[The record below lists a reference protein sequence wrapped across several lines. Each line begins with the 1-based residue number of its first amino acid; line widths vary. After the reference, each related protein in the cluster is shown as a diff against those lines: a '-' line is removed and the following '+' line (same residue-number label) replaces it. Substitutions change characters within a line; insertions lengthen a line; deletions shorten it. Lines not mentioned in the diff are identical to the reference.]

1 MGANMTAR
9 KTAAID
15 CEPVLVSGAGPVGCT
30 IALYLARK
38 GIPVILFE
46 GAAALPIDLRAS
58 TFHPP
63 TLDMLDE
70 LDLTEKLL
78 SQGLVVREFQ
88 FRERQTGEAANFNL
102 AVIADATAHP
112 YRLQCEQYKLSQT
125 ALTML
130 AEYPHAEVRFGA
142 QIAGYKE
149 TSDGV
154 AALVFDGENEQL
166 VEGSFLVGAD
176 GAGSRIRQASGT
188 LFNGLT
194 YPERFL
200 VISTPFPFERHFDG
214 LRWVN
219 YISDPEEWCVMLKT
233 LDLWRVQ
240 FPTEPD
246 ADPEMLLSDD
256 FIEDRLQ
263 RLLPKEGRYEIGHR
277 TLYRVH
283 QRVAETYR
291 VGDRVLL
298 AGDAAHVNNPLGGMG
313 MNGGIHDAFNLC
325 EKLTA
330 ILTEGADRHTL
341 LDLYDVQRRGIC
353 VDFIQARTRENKALM
368 ETTDKTVQIARQK
381 RFMELAASPE
391 KQRQYLLESSM
402 IGCLQDS
409 LKIGIQEKGKVA

>member
-1 MGANMTAR
+1 M
-9 KTAAID
+9 
-15 CEPVLVSGAGPVGCT
+15 GCT

-38 GIPVILFE
+38 NIPVILFE
-46 GAAALPIDLRAS
+46 GEPSLPVDLRAS

-70 LDLTEKLL
+70 LELTEKLIP
-78 SQGLVVREFQ
+78 QGLIVREFQ

-102 AVIADATAHP
+102 ALIADETAHP

-125 ALTML
+125 AVEML
-130 AEYPHAEVRFGA
+130 EEYPHAQVRFGA
-142 QIAGYKE
+142 QIVGYKE
-149 TSDGV
+149 TPDGV
-154 AALVFDGENEQL
+154 AALVFGGESEDL
-166 VEGSFLVGAD
+166 VAGSFLIGAD

-200 VISTPFPFERHFDG
+200 VVSTPFPFERHFDG

-219 YISDPEEWCVMLKT
+219 YVSDPDEWCVMLKT

-240 FPTEPD
+240 FPTDPES
-246 ADPEMLLSDD
+246 DPEMLLSDD

-263 RLLPKEGRYEIGHR
+263 RLLPKEGRYEIEHR

-298 AGDAAHVNNPLGGMG
+298 AGDSAHVNNPLGGMG
-313 MNGGIHDAFNLC
+313 MNGGIHDAFSLS
-325 EKLTA
+325 EKLVDIIA
-330 ILTEGADRHTL
+330 HGADRHLL
-341 LDLYDVQRRGIC
+341 LDLYDAQRRGIC
-353 VDFIQARTRENKALM
+353 IDFIQARTRENKAMM
-368 ETTDKTVQIARQK
+368 ETTDKAAQVARQE

-391 KQRQYLLESSM
+391 KQHQYLLESSM
-402 IGCLQDS
+402 IACLRDS
-409 LKIGIQEKGKVA
+409 LKISIQEKRKVA